1 MLAAT
6 PYDSRLRY
14 MLANEYLKADRLD
27 DAIAQL
33 QAYLSMA
40 DDQGAGYGML
50 ANALIRAGRTDEAK
64 EVYRDGV
71 AASNRHHH
79 PSMAME
85 FEEALSGLE

>member
-6 PYDSRLRY
+6 PNDSRLRY
-14 MLANEYLKADRLD
+14 MLANEYLKAGRHE

-33 QAYLSMA
+33 QAYLTMA

-50 ANALIRAGRTDEAK
+50 ATALLKVGRSDEAK
-64 EVYRDGV
+64 EAFKDGI

-79 PSMAME
+79 PSMAVE
-85 FEEALSGLE
+85 FEEALSNLE